1 MIVFV
6 SFKVVISS
14 LFHAIPG
21 IANVLLVCVVFW
33 LIFSIMGVNLFG
45 GKFYKCVDAHGAKYD
60 VSIVP
65 NKTACL
71 ERGDRWIKSN
81 VNFDNSFNG
90 FLALLQVV
98 SVLRKMQR
106 QLSSANSLMPCKHK
120 NAIYRILSPMLYCD
134 HHCIGRLYFKILL
147 NAVYVDHINK
157 KRSAFKISN

>member
-1 MIVFV
+1 MQNLIYTGNSRLIVRSPLFNV
-6 SFKVVISS
+6 FQSNDACHFSFRFKVVISS

-45 GKFYKCVDAHGAKYD
+45 GKFYKCVDARGVKYD
-60 VSIVP
+60 ATVVA

-71 ERGDRWIKSN
+71 ERGDRWITSN

-98 SVLRKMQR
+98 
-106 QLSSANSLMPCKHK
+106 
-120 NAIYRILSPMLYCD
+120 
-134 HHCIGRLYFKILL
+134 RLLELL
-147 NAVYVDHINK
+147 T
-157 KRSAFKISN
+157 S

>member
-1 MIVFV
+1 M
-6 SFKVVISS
+6 VISS

-60 VSIVP
+60 ASIVP
-65 NKTACL
+65 NKTTCL
-71 ERGDRWIKSN
+71 ARGDRWIKSN

-98 SVLRKMQR
+98 R
-106 QLSSANSLMPCKHK
+106 
-120 NAIYRILSPMLYCD
+120 
-134 HHCIGRLYFKILL
+134 F
-147 NAVYVDHINK
+147 
-157 KRSAFKISN
+157 